1 MKRIKLKPRNPNPL
15 FEFWLEEWRKE
26 AASRNSDLQYHFS
39 KALAALKKYP
49 LPLKSGKDC
58 IILQHFGTKL
68 CSMLDRKLSEYKAQ
82 NNDSTSVNDVCE
94 HCSCN
99 EQSVFKRKHRSQ
111 QIIMDAD
118 LVPEETELVT
128 FDDLNLSSWNVENYA
143 ALLILYKKTQECYLG
158 YIAEVDLLSEIRQLC
173 GAYHA
178 TKTSILNLFENGL
191 ISMIGAPIR
200 YNLTELGINI
210 SKIICKITT
219 TDIKTLNSFEALNQI
234 QISLKTFI
242 TQKSKLIKDSTN
254 LNNTY
259 ENMQVFTQGVKEIET
274 KNLNK
279 PSKIYKSKSAEIIT
293 IENHKEQVDKNFV
306 KQKTKKNNICTKIVQ
321 EEMKNVKDINH
332 VHNLENNEVDFIND
346 IQKNIYLE
354 SSNFD
359 VILLVDTQETAG
371 GRTKPQHDAT
381 IMELTKLGVLFEI
394 RHLKVGDFAW
404 IARCRKNKNNELILP
419 YIVERK
425 RIDDLSASITDG
437 RFHEQKFR
445 LKQSGITNLIYIIE
459 EYEKGQ
465 RLTIPHLSLMQASI
479 NTLIQ
484 DGFSVKYTKNHKD
497 SIFYLSSI
505 TRILIRTFKEKNLI
519 GCKKEVVTQTN
530 ISNNTCNFMVFEEF
544 NKAASKQKVFKV
556 NEMFVRQLLQLKGMS
571 IDKALAIVEHYSTP
585 QLLIEAFRESS
596 CNGELLLANIEFG
609 DKKRLIGPTIS
620 KTIYQLYMKKDL
632 N

>member
-68 CSMLDRKLSEYKAQ
+68 CSMLDRKLKEYKAQ

-99 EQSVFKRKHRSQ
+99 EQSVFKEKYRSQ
-111 QIIMDAD
+111 QIIVDAD
-118 LVPEETELVT
+118 LVSEETELVT

-143 ALLILYKKTQECYLG
+143 ALLILYKKTQECVLEG
-158 YIAEVDLLSEIRQLC
+158 YIAEVNLLSEIRQLC
-173 GAYHA
+173 GHA
-178 TKTSILNLFENGL
+178 TKTSISNLFENGL

-200 YNLTELGINI
+200 YNLTDRGINI
-210 SKIICKITT
+210 SKLICKITT

-234 QISLKTFI
+234 QISLKTLI
-242 TQKSKLIKDSTN
+242 TQKPKLIKDSTN
-254 LNNTY
+254 LNNKY
-259 ENMQVFTQGVKEIET
+259 ENMQVFTQGAKDIET

-293 IENHKEQVDKNFV
+293 IENHEQQLDKNFI
-306 KQKTKKNNICTKIVQ
+306 KQKSKKNNICPKIVQ
-321 EEMKNVKDINH
+321 EEMKNIKDINH
-332 VHNLENNEVDFIND
+332 VHNLQNNEMDFIND

-359 VILLVDTQETAG
+359 VILLVDTQETA

-404 IARCRKNKNNELILP
+404 IARCRKNENNELILP
-419 YIVERK
+419 YIIERK

-465 RLTIPHLSLMQASI
+465 RLTIPHSSLMQASI

-497 SIFYLSSI
+497 SMFYLSSI
-505 TRILIRTFKEKNLI
+505 TRILIKTFKEKNLI

-585 QLLIEAFRESS
+585 RLLIEAFRES
-596 CNGELLLANIEFG
+596 GELLLANIEFG
-609 DKKRLIGPTIS
+609 DKKRLIGPIIS

>member
-39 KALAALKKYP
+39 KALAALKRYP

-68 CSMLDRKLSEYKAQ
+68 CSMLDRKLKEYKAQ
-82 NNDSTSVNDVCE
+82 NNDSTSMNDVCG

-99 EQSVFKRKHRSQ
+99 EQSVFKKKHRLQ

-128 FDDLNLSSWNVENYA
+128 FDDLNLSSWTVENYT
-143 ALLILYKKTQECYLG
+143 ALLILYKKTKEECYLG

-173 GAYHA
+173 GHA
-178 TKTSILNLFENGL
+178 TKTSISNLFENGL

-210 SKIICKITT
+210 SKMICKITT
-219 TDIKTLNSFEALNQI
+219 TDIETLNSFEALNQI
-234 QISLKTFI
+234 QISLKTLI

-254 LNNTY
+254 LDNKY
-259 ENMQVFTQGVKEIET
+259 KNMQVFTQSAKEIET

-293 IENHKEQVDKNFV
+293 IESHEQQLDKNFI
-306 KQKTKKNNICTKIVQ
+306 KQKSKKNNICPKIVQ

-332 VHNLENNEVDFIND
+332 VHNIENNEIDFTND

-371 GRTKPQHDAT
+371 RIKPQHDAT

-459 EYEKGQ
+459 EYEKSQ
-465 RLTIPHLSLMQASI
+465 RLTIPHSSLTQASI

-497 SIFYLSSI
+497 SMFYLSSI
-505 TRILIRTFKEKNLI
+505 TKILIRTFKEKNLI

-530 ISNNTCNFMVFEEF
+530 ISYNTCNFMVFEEF

-585 QLLIEAFRESS
+585 RLLIEAFREFDES
-596 CNGELLLANIEFG
+596 LLANIEFG
-609 DKKRLIGPTIS
+609 DKKRLIGPIIS